1 MRPKI
6 KLSEIIL
13 VFGSVAT
20 ACGAVLVALVFLLAM
35 TGRLTISTS
44 RKASVPTPAPASAAV
59 NHVQTPELRGE
70 ELAWATEPPMFAI
83 DKPTATQTPLP
94 TLYAF
99 VELTSEIPSFPVI
112 ILPTE
117 MSASSLPTPVVPES
131 QSLTVTHVIRPNEN
145 LYQIAQQYDVSVNA
159 IIELNSLVRPGVINP
174 GRTLLIPN
182 QEHQSPP
189 AGSITTSSLT
199 PIPTNSPE
207 ISISTLADALPTIL
221 SPVVTLEPTPPPAAP
236 PEPAISPTSTPEAVT
251 KAAVSPEPIAPSTL
265 PAPTE
270 LRDEPSIPL
279 YSINSLPLDSIAV
292 MPPNVRQ
299 HVREIYA
306 LGQLLGAN
314 SHSFSKV
321 GDSTSGHPYFLA
333 HFDGDSFDLGPYGY
347 FQPTINHFSG
357 SFSRKSVAN
366 RVGLHSWTVTDP
378 AWASDAICL
387 PNESPIACEIRLH
400 RPIIIL
406 IRLGSNDRGASG
418 LFDSNMRLAV
428 QIALDNGVIPV
439 LGTKPDRFE
448 GSSNVNNIM
457 IRQIAADFRIPLW
470 ELDLAAATIPGR
482 GLDTDN
488 VHLTSLYPYDYGLP
502 WALQRGHA
510 VQNISALLILHT
522 LLEELDL
529 LSG

>member
-6 KLSEIIL
+6 KPSEIIL
-13 VFGSVAT
+13 VVVSVAT
-20 ACGAVLVALVFLLAM
+20 ACGALLVALVFLSAM
-35 TGRLTISTS
+35 AGRLSISTS
-44 RKASVPTPAPASAAV
+44 RPALAPTPGPMSATV
-59 NHVQTPELRGE
+59 NHVQTPGFRGE
-70 ELAWATEPPMFAI
+70 ELAWATEPPTVQI

-94 TLYAF
+94 TLYTF
-99 VELTSEIPSFPVI
+99 VELTSEVPSFPAV

-117 MSASSLPTPVVPES
+117 MSASSLPTSVVPEP
-131 QSLTVTHVIRPNEN
+131 QAQTVTHVIRPNEN
-145 LYQIAQQYDVSVNA
+145 LYRIAQQYDVSVNA
-159 IIELNSLVRPGVINP
+159 IIELNSLVRPRVINP
-174 GRTLLIPN
+174 GRTILIPN
-182 QEHQSPP
+182 QEHQS
-189 AGSITTSSLT
+189 
-199 PIPTNSPE
+199 
-207 ISISTLADALPTIL
+207 LAEALPTVP
-221 SPVVTLEPTPPPAAP
+221 SPAVTLEATPPPTAT
-236 PEPAISPTSTPEAVT
+236 PESAILPTSMPETVT
-251 KAAVSPEPIAPSTL
+251 EAAAAPEPIAPTTL
-265 PAPTE
+265 PEPTE
-270 LRDEPSIPL
+270 LPPEPSTPL
-279 YSINSLPLDSIAV
+279 YSINGLPLDSIAV
-292 MPPNVRQ
+292 MPPDVRQ

-306 LGQLLGAN
+306 LGQSLGAN

-333 HFDGDSFDLGPYGY
+333 HFDGDSYELGPYGY
-347 FQPTINHFSG
+347 LQPAINHFSG
-357 SFSRKSVAN
+357 SYTRKSVAN
-366 RVGLHSWTVTDP
+366 RVGLHSWTATDP
-378 AWASDAICL
+378 AWASNTICL

-448 GSSNVNNIM
+448 GSGNVNNIM

-482 GLDTDN
+482 GLGTDN
-488 VHLTSLYPYDYGLP
+488 VHLTSLYPYDYGLS

-510 VQNISALLILHT
+510 VQNISALMILHT
-522 LLEELDL
+522 ILEELNL